1 MEISAMR
8 NAKRGFTIVE
18 MLVVIAIIAI
28 LAGAITVGVNGMFYK
43 SRIGRA
49 RAMCTLLQSG
59 LETFYARSGE
69 WPTPIKTLSDSG
81 TLDED
86 SILLSDTEADACFR
100 EIVRASVRKGANPV
114 LDASG
119 LYVTAATSDR
129 ACTDVHRNWEDAV
142 RYGILNNSD
151 KKCSTCMMG
160 YDFTDF
166 AKRGN
171 KIAAMSFGY
180 QGPNHGKFC
189 RFRLYYYPKSDTV
202 KVLLQKANQY
212 SYGKYPNGFTDD

>member
-1 MEISAMR
+1 MR

-43 SRIGRA
+43 SRLGRA
-49 RAMCTLLQSG
+49 KAMRVLLQSG

-69 WPTPIKTLSDSG
+69 WPDPIQKLSEKG
-81 TLDED
+81 TLDKD
-86 SILLSDTEADACFR
+86 SIQLSDTEADECFR

-114 LDASG
+114 MDPSG
-119 LYVTAATSDR
+119 LYVTVATSDR
-129 ACTDVHRNWEDAV
+129 ACTDVHRNWDDAV
-142 RYGILNNSD
+142 RYGILNSSD
-151 KKCSTCMMG
+151 KKCATCMMG
-160 YDFTDF
+160 RDFTDS
-166 AKRGN
+166 AKGGN

-202 KVLLQKANQY
+202 KVLLQKANEY

>member
-1 MEISAMR
+1 MR
-8 NAKRGFTIVE
+8 SAKRGFTIVE

-43 SRIGRA
+43 SRLGRA
-49 RAMCTLLQSG
+49 KAMRTLLQGG
-59 LETFYARSGE
+59 LETFYARTGE
-69 WPTPIKTLSDSG
+69 WPTPIKNISENGS
-81 TLDED
+81 LDKD
-86 SILLSDTEADACFR
+86 AILLSDSEADVCFR

-114 LDASG
+114 MDASG
-119 LYVTAATSDR
+119 LYVTAVTSDR
-129 ACTDVHRNWEDAV
+129 GCTDVHRNRDGAIK
-142 RYGILNNSD
+142 YGILTNSD
-151 KKCSTCMMG
+151 KECGSCMMG
-160 YDFTDF
+160 YDFTEF

-171 KIAAMSFGY
+171 KIATMSFGY

-202 KVLLQKANQY
+202 KVFLQKANEY